1 VTISTLRRFCAAISI
16 FIVVLCAC
24 KTQTQAATKPAQ
36 AQTTPAP
43 TPLTTLDGAQGGKI
57 VYGTVDGA
65 STQAEAMSKVLR
77 IVHDNCGDK
86 PQIGKVFQFKGTHT
100 VGVFFQVTNHPQG
113 NVPVAGLVISAASGP
128 HQVEAALVSDKA
140 SRFGQTVNPMLEQLF
155 GVWHPGGQA
164 AASSTAFHANDGDSQ
179 AGPATLRQIML
190 PDRSA
195 SAGIPSGWQVDPDS
209 GGGTMQVR
217 GPNKEIIFLNST
229 FGAFDPRDPSVPQ
242 GIMLQRQ
249 YGRGAPDNKVY
260 LPYGVNLPQAFV
272 TLFHD
277 AQQRAHFPLSTIQM
291 SNTSQIPGQP
301 CDRLE
306 GTMTGGPLQG
316 PNQFFGV
323 FCEQP
328 PQAGMWLSSLTIALL
343 PDSVAA
349 QEHATAGAIMASFQM
364 NQAVVQQQAN
374 TIAAPTIAVIQ
385 QVGRD
390 ATARYNATQ
399 AANDAQHAAYWD
411 RQDSNARNSQ
421 SFSNYLLDQTV
432 VQDNNMYG
440 NGTIGHSTEW
450 NSTAD
455 ALVKADPNRFETVDT
470 PNYWKGTDY

>member
-1 VTISTLRRFCAAISI
+1 
-16 FIVVLCAC
+16 
-24 KTQTQAATKPAQ
+24 
-36 AQTTPAP
+36 
-43 TPLTTLDGAQGGKI
+43 
-57 VYGTVDGA
+57 
-65 STQAEAMSKVLR
+65 
-77 IVHDNCGDK
+77 
-86 PQIGKVFQFKGTHT
+86 
-100 VGVFFQVTNHPQG
+100 
-113 NVPVAGLVISAASGP
+113 
-128 HQVEAALVSDKA
+128 
-140 SRFGQTVNPMLEQLF
+140 
-155 GVWHPGGQA
+155 
-164 AASSTAFHANDGDSQ
+164 
-179 AGPATLRQIML
+179 
-190 PDRSA
+190 
-195 SAGIPSGWQVDPDS
+195 
-209 GGGTMQVR
+209 
-217 GPNKEIIFLNST
+217 
-229 FGAFDPRDPSVPQ
+229 
-242 GIMLQRQ
+242 
-249 YGRGAPDNKVY
+249 
-260 LPYGVNLPQAFV
+260 
-272 TLFHD
+272 
-277 AQQRAHFPLSTIQM
+277 
-291 SNTSQIPGQP
+291 
-301 CDRLE
+301 
-306 GTMTGGPLQG
+306 
-316 PNQFFGV
+316 
-323 FCEQP
+323 
-328 PQAGMWLSSLTIALL
+328 MWLSSLTIALL